1 MMTTNDDNNDDDDEM
16 ASLPTSPRRVVEDA
30 RPAAAT
36 NVEQVQAQVLNF
48 ARTASQAD
56 VCELIRKLS
65 VATSVIAEL
74 ETANRALVAA
84 NRQLMASALSSAVRA
99 TTLITSRK
107 RRRQPDANTQ
117 DDTQDDA
124 QDDTDHPVDSIS
136 AKRHKPLS

>member
-1 MMTTNDDNNDDDDEM
+1 M

-36 NVEQVQAQVLNF
+36 NVEQVQAQVLNL

-84 NRQLMASALSSAVRA
+84 NRQLMASALSAAVRA

-107 RRRQPDANTQ
+107 RRRQPDADDVQ
-117 DDTQDDA
+117 DDCGNGHPLDA
-124 QDDTDHPVDSIS
+124 
-136 AKRHKPLS
+136 KKHKPLS

>member
-1 MMTTNDDNNDDDDEM
+1 MMMTNNDDDEM
-16 ASLPTSPRRVVEDA
+16 ASLPTSPRVVQVA
-30 RPAAAT
+30 APPAVPAVAA
-36 NVEQVQAQVLNF
+36 NVQQVQAQVLNF

-99 TTLITSRK
+99 STLITSRK
-107 RRRQPDANTQ
+107 RRRQPDADDVQ
-117 DDTQDDA
+117 DDCDNGHPLDA
-124 QDDTDHPVDSIS
+124 
-136 AKRHKPLS
+136 KKHKPLS